1 MQELPEAAV
10 LAAQINQTLRGRRIT
25 RATAAHTPH
34 KFAWYSGDPAEYNAR
49 LAGKSLGPAA
59 PFGSTV
65 EIQVDGWLVVTS
77 SGLRYHP
84 SGEAHPKKHQL
95 LLEFEDGSATSA
107 TVQMWGALL
116 CFPQGGT
123 GGESIEY
130 QAAKLCPSPLSE
142 AFDQAY
148 FDRLFDEGSG
158 KLSVKAFL
166 ATEQRIPGLGNGVLQ
181 DILWKARLHPKRKI
195 AGLDGG
201 EIERMYTAIKTV
213 LRVMTDQGGRVHRAR
228 PVRQPGRLPDRAEQI
243 HRGHP
248 LPHLR
253 HAHSQ
258 AGLPGRQHLCVRG
271 LPGDGVRANHAS
283 APVRLGRSPYSR
295 LANRSIRLPSGS
307 TTTA

>member
-10 LAAQINQTLRGRRIT
+10 VAAQINQTLRGRRIT

-84 SGEAHPKKHQL
+84 AGEAHPKKHQL

-116 CFPQGGT
+116 CFPQGEL

-148 FDRLFDEGSG
+148 FDRLFDEHSG
-158 KLSVKAFL
+158 KLSIKAFL

-201 EIERMYTAIKTV
+201 EIERMYAAIKSV
-213 LRVMTDQGGRVHRAR
+213 LPEMTDQGGRYTERDLFGN
-228 PVRQPGRLPDRAEQI
+228 PGGYQTVLSKFTVGTPCPTCGTLIRK
-243 HRGHP
+243 
-248 LPHLR
+248 
-253 HAHSQ
+253 Q
-258 AGLPGRQHLCVRG
+258 AYMGGSIYTCPGCQG
-271 LPGDGVRANHAS
+271 TG
-283 APVRLGRSPYSR
+283 
-295 LANRSIRLPSGS
+295 
-307 TTTA
+307 